1 MYFCHCYTMLP
12 NQTLPISD
20 MCVVLHNSYTHTDI
34 NNQSWLSEPQH
45 NHASK
50 SYCKYVACLLTC
62 TTCTVI
68 VGIANQSWPS
78 FSQALAQPQHTSNTE
93 LQADTTNQ
101 VGLPQDETLC
111 PTSSPFPVRLAYSN
125 FLLLYYCNTVHSSL
139 DSPGFQTYAHPRL
152 SFWNGHWALGT
163 VSHTASKALTI
174 LLAFQPTELPHV
186 SWPLSSTHL

>member
-12 NQTLPISD
+12 NQKLPISD

-62 TTCTVI
+62 TICTVI

-111 PTSSPFPVRLAYSN
+111 PTSSPFPVRVAYSN
-125 FLLLYYCNTVHSSL
+125 FYYYIIVTQSVLLLILLASRL
-139 DSPGFQTYAHPRL
+139 MLIPGSASRMGT
-152 SFWNGHWALGT
+152 GHWAL
-163 VSHTASKALTI
+163 
-174 LLAFQPTELPHV
+174 FPTQQGRR
-186 SWPLSSTHL
+186 WPYF